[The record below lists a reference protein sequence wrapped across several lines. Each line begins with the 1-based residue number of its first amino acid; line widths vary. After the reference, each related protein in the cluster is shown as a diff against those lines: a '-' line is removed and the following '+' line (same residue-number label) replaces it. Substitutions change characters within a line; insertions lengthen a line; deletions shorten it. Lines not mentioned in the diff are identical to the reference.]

1 MLVPYVRP
9 YGVRRNVSVFDPFR
23 EIDEMEKAFFGET
36 PASRAAFSTDIKET
50 DDGYV
55 LEADLPGVKK
65 EDINLELTDNVLTIT
80 AERHSEYEEKDKKGN
95 YVRCERSYGSY
106 QRSFDTTGIDT
117 DNIDAEFTDGVLKLT
132 MPKIQEVKPETKKL
146 EIR

>member
-1 MLVPYVRP
+1 MLVPYVR
-9 YGVRRNVSVFDPFR
+9 RNLSAYNPFR
-23 EIDEMEKAFFGET
+23 ELDELERAFFGSDT
-36 PASRAAFSTDIKET
+36 TKMTAFSTDIRDTGKEF
-50 DDGYV
+50 V

-65 EDINLELTDNVLTIT
+65 DDIKLDLSDNILTIS
-80 AERHSEYEEKDKKGN
+80 AERHSEFEEKDKKGN

-117 DNIDAEFTDGVLKLT
+117 DKIDAEFKDGVLKLT
-132 MPKIQEVKPETKKL
+132 MPKIIEQKPEPRRL

>member
-1 MLVPYVRP
+1 MLVPYVR
-9 YGVRRNVSVFDPFR
+9 RNNSLSAFDPFR
-23 EIDEMEKAFFGET
+23 ELDELERAFFGDDRST
-36 PASRAAFSTDIKET
+36 KMAAFSTDIKDNGDHYT
-50 DDGYV
+50 

-65 EDINLELTDNVLTIT
+65 DDIKLDLTDNVLTIN

-117 DNIDAEFTDGVLKLT
+117 DNIEAEFVDGALKLT
-132 MPKIQEVKPETKKL
+132 LPKVKEVKPESRRL
-146 EIR
+146 EIK

>member
-1 MLVPYVRP
+1 MLVPYVR
-9 YGVRRNVSVFDPFR
+9 RNLSAFDPFR
-23 EIDEMEKAFFGET
+23 ELDEIERAFFGNDGRNT
-36 PASRAAFSTDIKET
+36 PAFSTDIRDNGKEF
-50 DDGYV
+50 V

-65 EDINLELTDNVLTIT
+65 EDIKLDLNDNILTIS

-106 QRSFDTTGIDT
+106 QRSFDTTGIDV
-117 DNIDAEFTDGVLKLT
+117 DKIDAEFKDGVLKLT
-132 MPKIQEVKPETKKL
+132 MPKLVEQKPEPKRL

>member
-1 MLVPYVRP
+1 MLVPYVR
-9 YGVRRNVSVFDPFR
+9 RNLSAFDPFR
-23 EIDEMEKAFFGET
+23 ELDELERAFFGRDN
-36 PASRAAFSTDIKET
+36 SKLSQFSTDIRDNGNEFL
-50 DDGYV
+50 

-65 EDINLELTDNVLTIT
+65 EDIKLDLSDNILTIS

-106 QRSFDTTGIDT
+106 QRSFDTTGIDV
-117 DNIDAEFTDGVLKLT
+117 DKIDAEFKDGVLKLT
-132 MPKIQEVKPETKKL
+132 MPKLIEQKPEPRRL

>member
-1 MLVPYVRP
+1 MLVPYA
-9 YGVRRNVSVFDPFR
+9 RRNLSVFDPFR
-23 EIDEMEKAFFGET
+23 ELDELERVFFGRHDRSSV
-36 PASRAAFSTDIKET
+36 AQFSTDIRDNGGE
-50 DDGYV
+50 YV

-65 EDINLELTDNVLTIT
+65 DDIKLDLTDNVLTIS
-80 AERHSEYEEKDKKGN
+80 AERHSEFEEKDKKGN

-117 DNIDAEFTDGVLKLT
+117 DKIDAEFKDGVLRLT
-132 MPKIQEVKPETKKL
+132 MPKVIEQKPESRRL

>member
-1 MLVPYVRP
+1 MLVPYVR
-9 YGVRRNVSVFDPFR
+9 RNNSLSAFDPFR
-23 EIDEMEKAFFGET
+23 ELDELERAFFGDGHS
-36 PASRAAFSTDIKET
+36 AKMAAFSTDIKDNGDHYT
-50 DDGYV
+50 

-65 EDINLELTDNVLTIT
+65 DDIKLDLTDNVLTIN

-117 DNIDAEFTDGVLKLT
+117 DNIEAEFVDGVLKLT
-132 MPKIQEVKPETKKL
+132 LPKIKEVKPESRRL
-146 EIR
+146 EIK

>member
-1 MLVPYVRP
+1 MLVPYVR
-9 YGVRRNVSVFDPFR
+9 RNNSLSSFDPFR
-23 EIDEMEKAFFGET
+23 ELDELERAFFGDGRS
-36 PASRAAFSTDIKET
+36 AKMAAFSTDIKDNGDHYT
-50 DDGYV
+50 

-65 EDINLELTDNVLTIT
+65 DDIKLDLTDNVLTIN

-117 DNIDAEFTDGVLKLT
+117 DNIEAEFVDGVLKLT
-132 MPKIQEVKPETKKL
+132 LPKIKEVKPESRRL
-146 EIR
+146 EIK

>member
-1 MLVPYVRP
+1 MLVPYVR
-9 YGVRRNVSVFDPFR
+9 RNLSAFDPFR
-23 EIDEMEKAFFGET
+23 ELDEIERAFFGNGSTRST
-36 PASRAAFSTDIKET
+36 PAFSTDIRDNGSE
-50 DDGYV
+50 YL

-65 EDINLELTDNVLTIT
+65 EDIKLDLNDNILTIT

-106 QRSFDTTGIDT
+106 QRSFDTTGIDV
-117 DNIDAEFTDGVLKLT
+117 DKIDAEFKDGVLRLT
-132 MPKIQEVKPETKKL
+132 MPKLIEQKPSPKRL

>member
-1 MLVPYVRP
+1 MLVPYVR
-9 YGVRRNVSVFDPFR
+9 RNLSAFDPFR
-23 EIDEMEKAFFGET
+23 ELDEIERAFFGNGSTRNT
-36 PASRAAFSTDIKET
+36 PAFSTDIRDNGGE
-50 DDGYV
+50 YL

-65 EDINLELTDNVLTIT
+65 EDIKLDLNDNILTIT

-106 QRSFDTTGIDT
+106 QRSFDTTGIDV
-117 DNIDAEFTDGVLKLT
+117 DKIDAEFKDGVLRLT
-132 MPKIQEVKPETKKL
+132 MPKLVEQKPSPKRL

>member
-1 MLVPYVRP
+1 MLVPYVR
-9 YGVRRNVSVFDPFR
+9 RNNSLSAFDQFR
-23 EIDEMEKAFFGET
+23 ELDELERAFFGDGRST
-36 PASRAAFSTDIKET
+36 KMAAFSTDIKDNGDHYT
-50 DDGYV
+50 

-65 EDINLELTDNVLTIT
+65 DDIKLDLTDNVLTIN

-117 DNIDAEFTDGVLKLT
+117 DNIEAEFVDGVLKLT
-132 MPKIQEVKPETKKL
+132 LPKIKEVKPESRRL
-146 EIR
+146 EIK

>member
-1 MLVPYVRP
+1 MLVPYVR
-9 YGVRRNVSVFDPFR
+9 RNNSLSAFDPFR
-23 EIDEMEKAFFGET
+23 ELDELERALFGDGRST
-36 PASRAAFSTDIKET
+36 KMAAFSTDIKDNGDSYT
-50 DDGYV
+50 

-65 EDINLELTDNVLTIT
+65 EDIKLDLTDNVLTIN

-117 DNIDAEFTDGVLKLT
+117 DNIEAEFVDGVLKLT
-132 MPKIQEVKPETKKL
+132 LPKVKEVKPESRRL
-146 EIR
+146 EIK